1 MADWNNETDSIV
13 IGKCVNANSDPSGV
27 NGTKQAGEQ
36 RQGNQYNNL
45 QNWMGGK
52 VEVKAAPIANHCN
65 ESIVE
70 HSVAT

>member
-36 RQGNQYNNL
+36 RRGNQYNNL
-45 QNWMGGK
+45 QNWIAGN
-52 VEVKAAPIANHCN
+52 VEVKAAPTIIAMR
-65 ESIVE
+65 
-70 HSVAT
+70 AL

>member
-27 NGTKQAGEQ
+27 NGTKQAGER

-45 QNWMGGK
+45 QNGIGGGGGGT
-52 VEVKAAPIANHCN
+52 ECGTNNHCD

>member
-45 QNWMGGK
+45 QNWIGGK
-52 VEVKAAPIANHCN
+52 VEVKAEAPIIAMR
-65 ESIVE
+65 
-70 HSVAT
+70 AL

>member
-36 RQGNQYNNL
+36 RQGNQYN
-45 QNWMGGK
+45 
-52 VEVKAAPIANHCN
+52 V
-65 ESIVE
+65 
-70 HSVAT
+70 